1 MNYTK
6 GDWEVYESPSAPT
19 VVIRDG
25 LNLPNRIIAI
35 CRLERGSEDMGKALA
50 NAHLIATAPKMY
62 ELLKILAY
70 EIRQSDNPQALWEG
84 LLHTVAAKI
93 DPILAKAE
101 G

>member
-6 GDWEVYESPSAPT
+6 GKRYVKQLNGHVNICIDG
-19 VVIRDG
+19 VVIAESFGD
-25 LNLPNRIIAI
+25 I
-35 CRLERGSEDMGKALA
+35 A
-50 NAHLIATAPKMY
+50 NAHLITAAPKMY